1 MSAEIKNRPQ
11 DLWGIAPRE
20 RCPKGAL
27 PKRSV
32 TPRERCP
39 KEYYP
44 KEHYPKE
51 RCPKGVRSKVGAE
64 KDKIRLYGPKNFKIY
79 EKISF
84 IIK

>member
-11 DLWGIAPRE
+11 DLWGIAIRE
-20 RCPKGAL
+20 CWN
-27 PKRSV
+27 
-32 TPRERCP
+32 
-39 KEYYP
+39 
-44 KEHYPKE
+44 
-51 RCPKGVRSKVGAE
+51 KGVRSKVGAE

>member
-20 RCPKGAL
+20 RCPKEHYPKERCPKGAL
-27 PKRSV
+27 PKRCV
-32 TPRERCP
+32 TQE
-39 KEYYP
+39 
-44 KEHYPKE
+44 E

>member
-11 DLWGIAPRE
+11 DLWDIAPR
-20 RCPKGAL
+20 
-27 PKRSV
+27 
-32 TPRERCP
+32 
-39 KEYYP
+39 
-44 KEHYPKE
+44 EHYPKE

>member
-1 MSAEIKNRPQ
+1 MSAEIKNRSQ

-20 RCPKGAL
+20 RC
-27 PKRSV
+27 
-32 TPRERCP
+32 
-39 KEYYP
+39 P

-51 RCPKGVRSKVGAE
+51 RCPKGVRSKVGA